1 MCIINISIVNYK
13 ISIIYK
19 EQFMKKKSKGF
30 LRKTVIFLV
39 MFIKKIGDDDIF
51 ALGAQLAYYMVLSFI
66 PFLMFLMTLVGFSH
80 LNSDAVLNLLSNVMP
95 TEAFNLI
102 QSTVIEIVDREQT
115 GLLWIS
121 IALAI
126 WVSSSGFKAVIKGLN
141 KAYGVKENRSYIKL
155 KLISM
160 IYTILLA
167 LIVIATLF
175 LFVFGDV
182 IGDFFMKVL
191 EHPEFIYYIWN
202 MLRYV
207 VVILIMILFFMFLY
221 NATPCVR
228 LGWLE
233 VIPGA
238 VITTLG
244 WISISYIFAYYVNN
258 FSNYSRLYG
267 SLGAVFM
274 FMTWMFITSMILI
287 LGGEINAVLA
297 EKNRLKDL

>member
-1 MCIINISIVNYK
+1 
-13 ISIIYK
+13 
-19 EQFMKKKSKGF
+19 MKKKSKGF

-141 KAYGVKENRSYIKL
+141 KAYGVKDTRSYIKL

-202 MLRYV
+202 ILRYV

>member
-1 MCIINISIVNYK
+1 
-13 ISIIYK
+13 
-19 EQFMKKKSKGF
+19 MKKKSKGF

-141 KAYGVKENRSYIKL
+141 KAYGVKETRSYIKL

-182 IGDFFMKVL
+182 IGDFFIKVL

-244 WISISYIFAYYVNN
+244 WISISYIFAYYVNS

>member
-1 MCIINISIVNYK
+1 
-13 ISIIYK
+13 
-19 EQFMKKKSKGF
+19 MKKKSKSF
-30 LRKTVIFLV
+30 LRKAIIFLI

-80 LNSDAVLNLLSNVMP
+80 LNSDSVLNLLSNVMP
-95 TEAFNLI
+95 TEAFTLI
-102 QSTVIEIVDREQT
+102 QNTVIEIVDVEQT

-121 IALAI
+121 IGLAI

-141 KAYGVKENRSYIKL
+141 KAYGVKETRSYVKL
-155 KLISM
+155 KAFSI

-167 LIVIATLF
+167 LVIIATLF

-182 IGDFFMKVL
+182 IGDFLIREL
-191 EHPEFIYYIWN
+191 EHPEFIYSLWN
-202 MLRYV
+202 ILRYI

-238 VITTLG
+238 AATTIG
-244 WISISYIFAYYVNN
+244 WIVVSYIFAYYVNN

-274 FMTWMFITSMILI
+274 FMTWLFITSMILI

-297 EKNRLKDL
+297 EKGKLGDL

>member
-1 MCIINISIVNYK
+1 
-13 ISIIYK
+13 
-19 EQFMKKKSKGF
+19 MKKKSKGF
-30 LRKTVIFLV
+30 LRKAVIFLV
-39 MFIKKIGDDDIF
+39 MFIKKIGDDDVF

-141 KAYGVKENRSYIKL
+141 KAYGVKETRSYIKL

-160 IYTILLA
+160 IYTILLS

-182 IGDFFMKVL
+182 IGDFFIKIL

>member
-1 MCIINISIVNYK
+1 
-13 ISIIYK
+13 
-19 EQFMKKKSKGF
+19 MKKKSKGF

-160 IYTILLA
+160 VYTILLA

>member
-1 MCIINISIVNYK
+1 M
-13 ISIIYK
+13 K
-19 EQFMKKKSKGF
+19 EKSKGF
-30 LRKTVIFLV
+30 LRKTIIFLV
-39 MFIKKIGDDDIF
+39 MFIRKIGDDDIF

-66 PFLMFLMTLVGFSH
+66 PFLMFLMTLVGFSN
-80 LNSDAVLNLLSNVMP
+80 LNSDTVLNLLSNVMP
-95 TEAFNLI
+95 REAFNLI

-115 GLLWIS
+115 GLLWMS
-121 IALAI
+121 IFLAV

-141 KAYGVKENRSYIKL
+141 KAYGVKETRSYVKL
-155 KLISM
+155 KIISM

-182 IGDFFMKVL
+182 IGNFLMKFL
-191 EHPEFIYYIWN
+191 EHPEFIYYLWN

-228 LGWLE
+228 LGWIE

-238 VITTLG
+238 VVTTLG

-287 LGGEINAVLA
+287 LGGEINAVVA
-297 EKNRLKDL
+297 EKDRLRNFKSNN

>member
-1 MCIINISIVNYK
+1 
-13 ISIIYK
+13 
-19 EQFMKKKSKGF
+19 MKKKSKGF

-66 PFLMFLMTLVGFSH
+66 PFLMFLMTLVGFSR

-141 KAYGVKENRSYIKL
+141 KAYGVKETRSYIKL

-191 EHPEFIYYIWN
+191 EHPEVIYYIWN

>member
-1 MCIINISIVNYK
+1 
-13 ISIIYK
+13 
-19 EQFMKKKSKGF
+19 MKKKSKGF

-95 TEAFNLI
+95 TEAFNII

-141 KAYGVKENRSYIKL
+141 KAYGVKETRSYIKL

>member
-1 MCIINISIVNYK
+1 
-13 ISIIYK
+13 
-19 EQFMKKKSKGF
+19 MKKKSKGF

-39 MFIKKIGDDDIF
+39 MFIKKIGDIF

-141 KAYGVKENRSYIKL
+141 KAYGVKETRSYIKL

-202 MLRYV
+202 ILRYV

>member
-1 MCIINISIVNYK
+1 
-13 ISIIYK
+13 
-19 EQFMKKKSKGF
+19 MKKKSKGF
-30 LRKTVIFLV
+30 LRKNVIFLV

-141 KAYGVKENRSYIKL
+141 KAYGVKETRSYIKL

-202 MLRYV
+202 ILRYV

>member
-1 MCIINISIVNYK
+1 
-13 ISIIYK
+13 
-19 EQFMKKKSKGF
+19 MKKKSKGF

-141 KAYGVKENRSYIKL
+141 KAYGVKETRSYIKL

-207 VVILIMILFFMFLY
+207 VVILIMVLFFMFLY

>member
-141 KAYGVKENRSYIKL
+141 KAYGVKETRSYIKL

-191 EHPEFIYYIWN
+191 EHPEVIYYIWN
-202 MLRYV
+202 ILRYV

>member
-1 MCIINISIVNYK
+1 M
-13 ISIIYK
+13 
-19 EQFMKKKSKGF
+19 EKKSKGF

-141 KAYGVKENRSYIKL
+141 KAYGVKETRSYIKL

-191 EHPEFIYYIWN
+191 EHPEFISYIWN

>member
-1 MCIINISIVNYK
+1 
-13 ISIIYK
+13 
-19 EQFMKKKSKGF
+19 MKKKSKGF

-141 KAYGVKENRSYIKL
+141 KAYGVKETRSYIKL

-202 MLRYV
+202 ILRYV
-207 VVILIMILFFMFLY
+207 VVILIMILFFLFLY

>member
-1 MCIINISIVNYK
+1 
-13 ISIIYK
+13 
-19 EQFMKKKSKGF
+19 MKKKSKGF

-141 KAYGVKENRSYIKL
+141 KAYGVKETRSYIKL

-191 EHPEFIYYIWN
+191 EHTEFIYYICN

>member
-141 KAYGVKENRSYIKL
+141 KAYGVKETRSYIKL

-182 IGDFFMKVL
+182 IGNFFMKVL

>member
-1 MCIINISIVNYK
+1 
-13 ISIIYK
+13 
-19 EQFMKKKSKGF
+19 MKKKSKGF

-126 WVSSSGFKAVIKGLN
+126 LVSSSGFKAVIKGLN
-141 KAYGVKENRSYIKL
+141 KAYGVKETRSYIKL

-182 IGDFFMKVL
+182 IGDFFIKVL

>member
-1 MCIINISIVNYK
+1 MN
-13 ISIIYK
+13 K
-19 EQFMKKKSKGF
+19 ESRVF
-30 LRKTVIFLV
+30 LRKTVIFLA

-66 PFLMFLMTLVGFSH
+66 PFLMFLMTLVGFSN
-80 LNSDAVLNLLSNVMP
+80 LNSGAVLDLLSNVMP
-95 TEAFNLI
+95 KEAFYLI
-102 QSTVIEIVDREQT
+102 QSTVVDIIDKEQT

-141 KAYGVKENRSYIKL
+141 KAYGVKETRSYVRL

-160 IYTILLA
+160 VYTILLA

-182 IGDFFMKVL
+182 IGNFFIRVL
-191 EHPEFIYYIWN
+191 EHPELIYYIWN
-202 MLRYV
+202 ILRYV

-221 NATPCVR
+221 NETPCVR

-233 VIPGA
+233 VVPGA

-258 FSNYSRLYG
+258 FSNYSRIYG

-274 FMTWMFITSMILI
+274 FMTWLFITSIILI
-287 LGGEINAVLA
+287 LGGEINAVLTKRDML
-297 EKNRLKDL
+297 KNL

>member
-1 MCIINISIVNYK
+1 
-13 ISIIYK
+13 
-19 EQFMKKKSKGF
+19 MKKKSKGF

-141 KAYGVKENRSYIKL
+141 KAYGVKETRSYIKL

-202 MLRYV
+202 ILRYV

-274 FMTWMFITSMILI
+274 FIKWIFITSMILI

>member
-1 MCIINISIVNYK
+1 
-13 ISIIYK
+13 
-19 EQFMKKKSKGF
+19 MKKKSKGF
-30 LRKTVIFLV
+30 LRKNVIFLV

-66 PFLMFLMTLVGFSH
+66 PFLMFLMTLVGFSR

-141 KAYGVKENRSYIKL
+141 KAYGVKETRSYIKL

-182 IGDFFMKVL
+182 IGDFFIKVL

>member
-1 MCIINISIVNYK
+1 
-13 ISIIYK
+13 
-19 EQFMKKKSKGF
+19 MKKKSKGF

-39 MFIKKIGDDDIF
+39 MFIKKIGDDDVF

-141 KAYGVKENRSYIKL
+141 KAYGVKETRSYIKL

-160 IYTILLA
+160 VYTILLA

>member
-1 MCIINISIVNYK
+1 
-13 ISIIYK
+13 
-19 EQFMKKKSKGF
+19 MKKKSKGF

-141 KAYGVKENRSYIKL
+141 KAYGVKETRSYIKL

-182 IGDFFMKVL
+182 IGDFFIKIL

>member
-1 MCIINISIVNYK
+1 
-13 ISIIYK
+13 
-19 EQFMKKKSKGF
+19 MKKKSKGF

-39 MFIKKIGDDDIF
+39 MFIKKIGDDGIF

-141 KAYGVKENRSYIKL
+141 KAYGVKETRSYIKL

-202 MLRYV
+202 ILRYV

-297 EKNRLKDL
+297 EKNRLKEL

>member
-141 KAYGVKENRSYIKL
+141 KAYGVKETRSYIKL

>member
-1 MCIINISIVNYK
+1 
-13 ISIIYK
+13 
-19 EQFMKKKSKGF
+19 MKKKSKGF

-141 KAYGVKENRSYIKL
+141 KAYGVKETRSYIEL

>member
-1 MCIINISIVNYK
+1 
-13 ISIIYK
+13 
-19 EQFMKKKSKGF
+19 MKKKSKGF

-95 TEAFNLI
+95 TEAFNII

-141 KAYGVKENRSYIKL
+141 KAYGVKETRSYIKL

-202 MLRYV
+202 ILRYV

>member
-1 MCIINISIVNYK
+1 
-13 ISIIYK
+13 
-19 EQFMKKKSKGF
+19 MKKKSKGF

-141 KAYGVKENRSYIKL
+141 KAYGVKETRSYIKL

-202 MLRYV
+202 ILRYV

-228 LGWLE
+228 LGWIE

>member
-1 MCIINISIVNYK
+1 
-13 ISIIYK
+13 
-19 EQFMKKKSKGF
+19 MKKKSKGF

-80 LNSDAVLNLLSNVMP
+80 LNSNAVLNLLSNVMP

-202 MLRYV
+202 ILRYV

>member
-1 MCIINISIVNYK
+1 
-13 ISIIYK
+13 
-19 EQFMKKKSKGF
+19 MKKKSKGF

-182 IGDFFMKVL
+182 IGDFFIKVL

>member
-1 MCIINISIVNYK
+1 
-13 ISIIYK
+13 
-19 EQFMKKKSKGF
+19 
-30 LRKTVIFLV
+30 
-39 MFIKKIGDDDIF
+39 
-51 ALGAQLAYYMVLSFI
+51 
-66 PFLMFLMTLVGFSH
+66 MFLMTLVGFSH

-141 KAYGVKENRSYIKL
+141 KAYGVKETRSYIKL

-202 MLRYV
+202 ILRYV
-207 VVILIMILFFMFLY
+207 VVILIMILDFLCFY
-221 NATPCVR
+221 TMQLLV
-228 LGWLE
+228 
-233 VIPGA
+233 
-238 VITTLG
+238 
-244 WISISYIFAYYVNN
+244 
-258 FSNYSRLYG
+258 
-267 SLGAVFM
+267 
-274 FMTWMFITSMILI
+274 
-287 LGGEINAVLA
+287 
-297 EKNRLKDL
+297 

>member
-1 MCIINISIVNYK
+1 
-13 ISIIYK
+13 
-19 EQFMKKKSKGF
+19 MKKKSKGF

-141 KAYGVKENRSYIKL
+141 MAYGVKETRSYIKL

-202 MLRYV
+202 ILRYV

>member
-1 MCIINISIVNYK
+1 
-13 ISIIYK
+13 
-19 EQFMKKKSKGF
+19 MKKKSKGF

-80 LNSDAVLNLLSNVMP
+80 LNSNAVLNLLSNVMP

-141 KAYGVKENRSYIKL
+141 KAYGVKETRSYIKL

>member
-1 MCIINISIVNYK
+1 
-13 ISIIYK
+13 
-19 EQFMKKKSKGF
+19 MKKKSKGF

-141 KAYGVKENRSYIKL
+141 KAYGVKETRSYIKL

-182 IGDFFMKVL
+182 IGDFFIKVL

-202 MLRYV
+202 ILRYV

>member
-1 MCIINISIVNYK
+1 
-13 ISIIYK
+13 
-19 EQFMKKKSKGF
+19 MKKKSKGF

-141 KAYGVKENRSYIKL
+141 KAYGVKETRSYIKL

-202 MLRYV
+202 ILRYV

-267 SLGAVFM
+267 SLGAGFM

>member
-1 MCIINISIVNYK
+1 
-13 ISIIYK
+13 
-19 EQFMKKKSKGF
+19 MKKKSKGF

-80 LNSDAVLNLLSNVMP
+80 LNNLLSNVMP

-141 KAYGVKENRSYIKL
+141 KAYGVKETRSYIKL

-202 MLRYV
+202 ILRYV

>member
-1 MCIINISIVNYK
+1 
-13 ISIIYK
+13 
-19 EQFMKKKSKGF
+19 MKKKSKGF

-141 KAYGVKENRSYIKL
+141 KAYGVKETRSYIKL

-182 IGDFFMKVL
+182 IGDFFIKVL
-191 EHPEFIYYIWN
+191 EHPEVIYYIWN
-202 MLRYV
+202 ILRYV

>member
-1 MCIINISIVNYK
+1 
-13 ISIIYK
+13 
-19 EQFMKKKSKGF
+19 MKKKSKGF

-141 KAYGVKENRSYIKL
+141 KAYGVKETRSYIKL

-191 EHPEFIYYIWN
+191 EHPEVIYYIWN